1 MLWRT
6 KSANVICHHKPSL
19 LVPNFY
25 FSLIFG
31 CILVVYGDLDF
42 RLVKKKKQMDIYFID
57 KPEAE
62 SQSKIPSQIKNK
74 EMGIGPLGCH

>member
-1 MLWRT
+1 M
-6 KSANVICHHKPSL
+6 SSVITSL
-19 LVPNFY
+19 VYWFRI
-25 FSLIFG
+25 LILAFLE